1 MDAFPQVA
9 ASGWEH
15 SKCWL
20 FLVHLVP
27 PHLAPVIGHI
37 SLFSPNPSKSRMS
50 LYSSIRIFSLIP
62 YILPSNCPCAQVPS
76 ISLRPWIL
84 NSKATVL
91 YFFLSLCIFAGPC
104 HHWTWTPTWVNEF
117 NEPKKIIGKKLP
129 QLNFKNA
136 ILPHKQNK
144 QFKNRDKLLISVSQS
159 GKSPT
164 LYLEFICPFALK
176 ILIPFQTFKNMW
188 PSSTCNFIYF

>member
-1 MDAFPQVA
+1 MHFLKWLLVAGSTLNADSFWYIWSLHIWPLSLVTFP
-9 ASGWEH
+9 
-15 SKCWL
+15 
-20 FLVHLVP
+20 
-27 PHLAPVIGHI
+27 
-37 SLFSPNPSKSRMS
+37 LFSPNPSKSRMS
-50 LYSSIRIFSLIP
+50 LYSSIRISSLIP

-91 YFFLSLCIFAGPC
+91 YFFLFLCIFAGPC

-136 ILPHKQNK
+136 ILPHK
-144 QFKNRDKLLISVSQS
+144 
-159 GKSPT
+159 
-164 LYLEFICPFALK
+164 
-176 ILIPFQTFKNMW
+176 
-188 PSSTCNFIYF
+188 